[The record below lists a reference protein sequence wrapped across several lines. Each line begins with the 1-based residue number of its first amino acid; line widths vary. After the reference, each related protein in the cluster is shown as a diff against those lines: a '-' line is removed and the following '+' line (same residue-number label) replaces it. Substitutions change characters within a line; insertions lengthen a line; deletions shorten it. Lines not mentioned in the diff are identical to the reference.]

1 MSWSDTMSSF
11 VICASLVL
19 LSACTPRFS
28 SDKAESNLDS
38 KSKVVK
44 KNIKNDDLSAKDK
57 SLEIAVKYF
66 ETADSIHREAW
77 WVLSEQRLPMG
88 KTVFGKVQRALLS
101 SQNIKLSNKSMFRC
115 DRYVTQR
122 DVKGLTGY
130 PQSIL
135 IFEKC
140 SEKVEAK
147 KLALIE
153 NPREGVI
160 QVRFF
165 PIALE
170 EVVGTGASFLNKEI
184 ACELKGDDKGLLLEL
199 DCRDFSQDRSNTQM
213 VRLEKYHY
221 KKDQK
226 NMIQLRGKIF
236 ENLSELRSVEANIP
250 LDGKITVTETELYAP
265 EEEAPVVDPKK
276 QAVAKD
282 EKIKAAAPG
291 KIDPTN
297 PAVAP
302 NTLPQAPRGRGIPP
316 LQISDEELAQLPEL
330 GPEAIT
336 PLNLP
341 PPQLQDPTMINEGG
355 EIYYDEYGNPLMQN
369 PHAADQGYP
378 GPVEYDMYQT
388 MEHGMPVPTPRGG
401 GTPNGR

>member
-1 MSWSDTMSSF
+1 MSWSNRPMSTF

-19 LSACTPRFS
+19 LSACTPR
-28 SDKAESNLDS
+28 SNSEKSEPKLDS
-38 KSKVVK
+38 KPRVTK
-44 KNIKNDDLSAKDK
+44 KTPKSDDSSTKDK

-77 WVLSEQRLPMG
+77 WVLSEQRLPVG
-88 KTVFGKVQRALLS
+88 KSVFGKVQRALLS

-115 DRYVTQR
+115 DRYLTQR

-135 IFEKC
+135 VFEKC
-140 SEKVEAK
+140 SEKAEAK

-153 NPREGVI
+153 NPREGLI
-160 QVRFF
+160 QVRFY

-170 EVVGTGASFLNKEI
+170 EVLGTGASFLNKEI
-184 ACELKGDDKGLLLEL
+184 ACELKGDEKGLLVEL

-265 EEEAPVVDPKK
+265 EEEVPVVDPKK
-276 QAVAKD
+276 QGPNQEASA
-282 EKIKAAAPG
+282 KAAAPHT
-291 KIDPTN
+291 KDAAN
-297 PAVAP
+297 PGVAP
-302 NTLPQAPRGRGIPP
+302 SALPQAPRGRGAPP
-316 LQISDEELAQLPEL
+316 QQITDAEVAQLPEL
-330 GPEAIT
+330 GPEAVT

-341 PPQLQDPTMINEGG
+341 PPQAQDPAALGVET
-355 EIYYDEYGNPLMQN
+355 YYDEDGNPVMFN

-378 GPVEYDMYQT
+378 SDPDYDSYQT
-388 MEHGMPVPTPRGG
+388 MEHGEPVLAPRGG
-401 GTPNGR
+401 GTDGR

>member
-1 MSWSDTMSSF
+1 MMSSF
-11 VICASLVL
+11 LICASLVL
-19 LSACTPRFS
+19 LSACTPRS
-28 SDKAESNLDS
+28 SSEKMEPSLDS
-38 KSKVVK
+38 KVSAVK
-44 KNIKNDDLSAKDK
+44 KTSKNDDSSVKDK

-130 PQSIL
+130 PQSIQV
-135 IFEKC
+135 FEKC
-140 SEKVEAK
+140 SEKAEAK
-147 KLALIE
+147 KIAQIE
-153 NPREGVI
+153 NTREGDI

-170 EVVGTGASFLNKEI
+170 EVVGTGASFLNKEFT
-184 ACELKGDDKGLLLEL
+184 CQLKGDDKGLLLEL
-199 DCRDFSQDRSNTQM
+199 DCPDFSQDRSNTQM

-226 NMIQLRGKIF
+226 NMIKLRGKIF
-236 ENLSELRSVEANIP
+236 ENLSELRSVEADIP

-265 EEEAPVVDPKK
+265 EEEIPVVDPKK

-282 EKIKAAAPG
+282 AKNKNAPSNQQ
-291 KIDPTN
+291 PN
-297 PAVAP
+297 PATGG
-302 NTLPQAPRGRGIPP
+302 NSKGLPQAPRGRGAPP
-316 LQISDEELAQLPEL
+316 VQISDEEVAQLPDL

-341 PPQLQDPTMINEGG
+341 PPPADVPTVGNEGG
-355 EIYYDEYGNPLMQN
+355 EVFYDENGNPMMYE

-378 GPVEYDMYQT
+378 SAQEYDTYQT
-388 MEHGMPVPTPRGG
+388 MEHGEPIPAPRGG
-401 GTPNGR
+401 ETNGR